1 MNHFGSIENFEND
14 YHPLS
19 FVEQLMKKYPDII
32 KEYEKVLNIEIG
44 IASDLTRNHITN
56 PNGKLFFEQ
65 KLFPKV
71 STVLQM
77 AKECNA
83 KVAVAHP
90 AYMNKVF
97 DTVDYIKSL
106 VEFSKT
112 DETFQE
118 IKYVCGDYMLNTN
131 KDRDIIKEVA
141 KELNLKLISGSD
153 MRLIEQMFYLGKLS
167 QERVYYKPRPG
178 FSIAK
183 QIETQNGDLKIE
195 KLVLEDFKEFKGY

>member
-1 MNHFGSIENFEND
+1 WIDDFNKFSELSKNIDINIPSIENFEND

-19 FVEQLMKKYPDII
+19 FVEQLMKKYPSII
-32 KEYEKVLNIEIG
+32 KEFEKVLNIEIG

-77 AKECNA
+77 AKQCDA
-83 KVAVAHP
+83 KVAIAHP
-90 AYMNKVF
+90 AYMNKLF
-97 DTVDYIKSL
+97 NTVDYIKSL
-106 VEFSKT
+106 VEFSKS
-112 DETFQE
+112 DGSFKE
-118 IKYVCGDYMLNTN
+118 IEYVCGDYMLNTES
-131 KDRDIIKEVA
+131 DREEIKRTA
-141 KELNLKLISGSD
+141 NELNLKLICGSD
-153 MRLIEQMFYLGKLS
+153 MRLVEQMFYLGKLS

-183 QIETQNGDLKIE
+183 EIETKMVI
-195 KLVLEDFKEFKGY
+195 